1 MSRIKDF
8 YNKYLSRINA
18 YWLVTIVFFALTFAM
33 GDSSLYKRYTYDE
46 KIRSLEKEIKHY
58 QKEIEINSKKLNDL
72 HTDKEGLER
81 FAREEYFMKKPNE
94 DVYIIKNLSLIH
106 I

>member
-1 MSRIKDF
+1 MSGIKDF

-18 YWLVTIVFFALTFAM
+18 YWLVTIVFFALTFVM

-94 DVYIIKNLSLIH
+94 DVYIIKNK
-106 I
+106 

>member
-46 KIRSLEKEIKHY
+46 KIRSLEKEI
-58 QKEIEINSKKLNDL
+58 NSKKLNDL

-94 DVYIIKNLSLIH
+94 DVYIIKNK
-106 I
+106 